1 MEKLFY
7 LSLMTGV
14 LAVCCTITAC
24 SSDKNDSGSE
34 VKEKRLVRWT
44 ETSGSSAYNYFVDY
58 NSKGQIV
65 QVKLVLSSG
74 SASSVNY
81 AYENNKIT
89 KSSGSSTFTFT
100 LSNGRIVT
108 GASSDF
114 KYDEDG
120 QLISVTSS
128 DKNTAQYEW
137 SDGNIVKKTYSYDSS
152 SEYMSCRYT
161 YSEYSSSMLPQ
172 FSSIGEWVLESQGFI
187 GKRNRNLPS
196 KVTTFDD
203 DFFAYN
209 NSSTSYDYTI
219 EGGVVTK
226 VIATSTN
233 SSGVVS
239 TSTIDFI
246 WEEAK

>member
-1 MEKLFY
+1 
-7 LSLMTGV
+7 
-14 LAVCCTITAC
+14 
-24 SSDKNDSGSE
+24 
-34 VKEKRLVRWT
+34 
-44 ETSGSSAYNYFVDY
+44 
-58 NSKGQIV
+58 
-65 QVKLVLSSG
+65 
-74 SASSVNY
+74 
-81 AYENNKIT
+81 
-89 KSSGSSTFTFT
+89 
-100 LSNGRIVT
+100 
-108 GASSDF
+108 
-114 KYDEDG
+114 
-120 QLISVTSS
+120 
-128 DKNTAQYEW
+128 
-137 SDGNIVKKTYSYDSS
+137 
-152 SEYMSCRYT
+152 
-161 YSEYSSSMLPQ
+161 MLPQ